1 MLPVPDHYIQE
12 INKLIFQLL
21 FGQGSPPK
29 KNNSIIGEKKDGRLK
44 MCDLKTMEKALKIA
58 WVNGIQEEP

>member
-21 FGQGSPPK
+21 FGQGSPLK
-29 KNNSIIGEKKDGRLK
+29 KNNTTIGEKQDSGLK
-44 MCDLKTMEKALKIA
+44 MYDFKIMEKALKIA
-58 WVNGIQEEP
+58 WVNRIQKEP